1 MTKAIVFDMDGT
13 LADFYGVQGWL
24 KDLQDKNPRP
34 YIIAEPLVDI
44 FTFNFLI
51 EMLKEY
57 GYKIIITT
65 WLSKDSTQDF
75 DNLVRVAKKDWL
87 NRYDIKYDEIHL
99 VKYGTTKAN
108 CTRNKADYQILFDD
122 NQKIRNGWTLGK
134 AYDVQN
140 IEKILTDIL
149 LEEIKKKA

>member
-24 KDLQDKNPRP
+24 ENLQDKNPRP

-44 FTFNFLI
+44 STFNFLI

-87 NRYDIKYDEIHL
+87 NRYGINYDEIHL

-122 NQKIRNGWTLGK
+122 NQKIRNGWTLGE

-149 LEEIKKKA
+149 FEEIKKKA

>member
-1 MTKAIVFDMDGT
+1 
-13 LADFYGVQGWL
+13 
-24 KDLQDKNPRP
+24 
-34 YIIAEPLVDI
+34 
-44 FTFNFLI
+44 
-51 EMLKEY
+51 MLKEY

-87 NRYDIKYDEIHL
+87 NRYGINYDEIHL

-122 NQKIRNGWTLGK
+122 NQKIRNGWTLGE

-149 LEEIKKKA
+149 FEEIKKKAWQNSQANV